1 MNTPKFSIFFLR
13 LLSVHFY
20 IYLHTQQTKKEED
33 LLIAHIHNTIQSLTE
48 YSLSQL
54 VYLL

>member
-1 MNTPKFSIFFLR
+1 MYTPKFSIFFLR

-33 LLIAHIHNTIQSLTE
+33 LLIAHIRNTIQSLTE